1 VPTLLRATA
10 IATMATAVIGTSRSA
25 LGRELAGVVRRVRAS
40 EVLRRWNVTAVAD
53 RRPVPERRRAMMR
66 CTPTVAIRNTVS

>member
-1 VPTLLRATA
+1 
-10 IATMATAVIGTSRSA
+10 
-25 LGRELAGVVRRVRAS
+25 VRAS